1 MKAYAA
7 WVKRRSSW
15 VLAGLVIVS
24 FVLAAQIPRLQI
36 NNDLQ
41 TFYPDDPLT
50 QVYRAVLSLFG
61 EDQFTR
67 TVYVRFSA
75 QEGQS
80 VTSPQALLEMEQV
93 LEVLRAVPQV
103 VSAKGLPD
111 LVKLIS
117 SGLHGGDPAFAALPV
132 AGDPLGYSFAQVIQ
146 LTLQRLSTVH
156 DFLSPQGT
164 ALVLAYLDQNANLL
178 QVSQDVAAALAPVI
192 DAAQATSI
200 ELMSYGTAIHS
211 FNQTT
216 FQDMRLLLPLAAV
229 LMALILSWTFRLPR
243 TTWLSLAALIAV
255 VSMEVLYAKSPADAH
270 WSIVMMAIV
279 LCLGAMW
286 IELTTRG
293 YAPATRLKAMVAAS
307 LSAAAVTV
315 ASSWII
321 ALLLLGLGIVF
332 LTFRPLQ
339 EVYLPLA
346 VVGMATLWT
355 FGTMAVLGI
364 SLNFLMIAV
373 FPLLIG
379 VGLDNAIHL
388 LLRTRQEASQ
398 GQSQAF
404 ESALLHTGR
413 TLWYTTLTTLAG
425 FAALL
430 LTSSPPVRAF
440 GVLST
445 VAMVSAFLVLM
456 TLIPSLQR
464 WVQTDAA
471 APWAVG
477 RSRSASWMPRLMR
490 PRVAGVWIAMVC
502 ALGAFAFVDGQQL
515 QVFPYDLRWLL
526 PPQDSQVRLYEQ
538 LNEEFKNYDQVNVL
552 LQGDV
557 AQLEVMRALNQ
568 ILTPALSASPHA
580 RQVRHIGRLLDDV
593 RFADPQAESRFLEDF
608 QTAPD
613 QAFLHLLDRSWQ
625 QPGIQDR
632 LRGLA
637 HRGES
642 GGYDATVVRVDVLRA
657 HSPEGVSDIADDLQR
672 RLQAVQP
679 ALESLGLR
687 VSISGSPFLE
697 RLSLTALKDS
707 FFQSMLWGFVWVG
720 IVLIF
725 LFRSFLWGMICL
737 TPMVLVMALE
747 LGTIHWLGLHISAST
762 ALVAALGIG
771 LGVDYTIHMAR
782 RVKEHANI
790 ETAIAA
796 TAPALWGAA
805 GTTLAA
811 FLTLLLGQIPWNRDF
826 GILVSTAIAYA
837 FAVTLWVFPSLLAVM
852 KPWLLRSPETGPAAT
867 SSRRTL

>member
-7 WVKRRSSW
+7 WVQRRSNW
-15 VLAGLVIVS
+15 VLAGLAIAT
-24 FVLAAQIPRLQI
+24 LALVAQVPRLQI

-50 QVYRAVLSLFG
+50 QVYRSVLSLFG

-75 QEGQS
+75 RPGQS
-80 VTSPQALLEMEQV
+80 VTSPEALLEMEQV
-93 LEVLRAVPQV
+93 LEVLRGIPQV
-103 VSAKGLPD
+103 VGAKGLPD
-111 LVKLIS
+111 LVKLIA
-117 SGLHGGDPAFAALPV
+117 SGLHAGDPAFAVLPV
-132 AGDPLGYSFAQVIQ
+132 DGDPSGYSFAQVIQ

-156 DFLSPQGT
+156 DYLSPQGT
-164 ALVLAYLDQNANLL
+164 ALALAYLDQNADLL
-178 QVSQDVAAALAPVI
+178 QVAAAVAAALAPVV
-192 DAAQATSI
+192 DGARATSI

-216 FQDMRLLLPLAAV
+216 FEDMRLLLPLAAA

-255 VSMEVLYAKSPADAH
+255 VSLEVLYAKSPADAH
-270 WSIVMMAIV
+270 WSIVMMAIA
-279 LCLGAMW
+279 LCLA
-286 IELTTRG
+286 
-293 YAPATRLKAMVAAS
+293 ATWLE
-307 LSAAAVTV
+307 LSARGHSLGIRMKALAAALLSAVAVTV
-315 ASSWII
+315 ASSWIV
-321 ALLLLGLGIVF
+321 ALFLLGLGITL

-346 VVGMATLWT
+346 VVGTATLWT

-445 VAMVSAFLVLM
+445 VAMVSAFIVLM
-456 TLIPSLQR
+456 TLIPALQR

-477 RSRSASWMPRLMR
+477 RSASWMPRLMR

-526 PPQDSQVRLYEQ
+526 PPQDSQVRLYQQ
-538 LNEEFKNYDQVNVL
+538 LNEEFKNYDQVHVL
-552 LQGDV
+552 LRGDV
-557 AQLEVMRALNQ
+557 AQLDVMRALNQ
-568 ILTPALSASPHA
+568 ILTPALAASPHA

-625 QPGIQDR
+625 QPSVQDR
-632 LRGLA
+632 LRGLI
-637 HRGES
+637 HRSES
-642 GGYDATVVRVDVLRA
+642 GRYDATVVRVDVLRA
-657 HSPEGVSDIADDLQR
+657 HSPEGVSAVADDLQR

-697 RLSLTALKDS
+697 RLSLMALKDS

-725 LFRSFLWGMICL
+725 LFRSLLWGIICL
-737 TPMVLVMALE
+737 IPMVLVMALE

-837 FAVTLWVFPSLLAVM
+837 FAVTLWVFPSLLVVM

-867 SSRRTL
+867 SSRRKA